1 MDVDT
6 KTNWIERHNSQR
18 KRRHS
23 YHRSES
29 QNSLLTDMSSCDS
42 VASLPLKNS
51 PYACYFPKRQN
62 SDIMDNTPQ
71 IHHYA
76 TLPRKHHV
84 HRQQQQ
90 QQLQPQPPQQLQP
103 QQQQQH
109 YPELQV
115 FYRVGENS
123 DINLFT
129 RVEHTTRAPF
139 LLRDFIQKVLKRQ
152 GNYR

>member
-1 MDVDT
+1 MYT
-6 KTNWIERHNSQR
+6 
-18 KRRHS
+18 
-23 YHRSES
+23 
-29 QNSLLTDMSSCDS
+29 
-42 VASLPLKNS
+42 S
-51 PYACYFPKRQN
+51 P
-62 SDIMDNTPQ
+62 
-71 IHHYA
+71 
-76 TLPRKHHV
+76 
-84 HRQQQQ
+84 
-90 QQLQPQPPQQLQP
+90 LQP